1 MIVDAATPNADHG
14 PMKIGAHVQ
23 NSVGSAPP
31 RTGDQYSAN
40 AIANGVVRPSDHVST
55 FDDSSPA
62 HNAAIAADVTATITA
77 PD

>member
-1 MIVDAATPNADHG
+1 MIVDDATPNADHG

-23 NSVGSAPP
+23 NSVESAPP
-31 RTGDQYSAN
+31 RTGEQYSAD
-40 AIANGVVRPSDHVST
+40 AIANGVVRPSNHVSP

-62 HNAAIAADVTATITA
+62 HNADNAADVTATIKA